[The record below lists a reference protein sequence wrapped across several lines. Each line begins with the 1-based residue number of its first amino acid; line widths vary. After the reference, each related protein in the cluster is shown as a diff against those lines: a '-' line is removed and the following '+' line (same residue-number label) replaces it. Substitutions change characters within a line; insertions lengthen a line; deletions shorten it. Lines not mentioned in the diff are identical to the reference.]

1 MPHRLLSAIILVK
14 IQPTAE
20 GPMREIKSCPIVDKL
35 INIFDNWLKHRQE
48 ISEMREFDTG
58 EFARIAHELGVTPD
72 DLDTLVR
79 RGPHAIEELP
89 KLLTA
94 LGIDEKAIARTLPLV
109 LRDMERVCAACH
121 HKRQC
126 DHDIAARTSGQHFE
140 EYCGNAATINSLG
153 QKDHQRAWCL
163 SSPASLN

>member
-1 MPHRLLSAIILVK
+1 
-14 IQPTAE
+14 
-20 GPMREIKSCPIVDKL
+20 MREIKPYPIVDKL
-35 INIFDNWLKHRQE
+35 INRFDNWLKHRQE

-94 LGIDEKAIARTLPLV
+94 LGMRQR
-109 LRDMERVCAACH
+109 RDQQITGPEGLLTKMFA
-121 HKRQC
+121 
-126 DHDIAARTSGQHFE
+126 
-140 EYCGNAATINSLG
+140 
-153 QKDHQRAWCL
+153 
-163 SSPASLN
+163 SSAYRIEN

>member
-1 MPHRLLSAIILVK
+1 
-14 IQPTAE
+14 
-20 GPMREIKSCPIVDKL
+20 MREIKPYPIVDRL
-35 INIFDNWLKHRQE
+35 INRFDSWLKHRKE
-48 ISEMREFDTG
+48 TSEMRELDTG
-58 EFARIAHELGVTPD
+58 EFARIAHDLGVTPD

-94 LGIDEKAIARTLPLV
+94 LGIDENAIARTLPQV
-109 LRDMERVCAACH
+109 RRDMERVCASCQ

-126 DHDIAARTSGQHFE
+126 NHDIAAGTAGQHYE

-153 QKDHQRAWCL
+153 QKAH
-163 SSPASLN
+163 

>member
-14 IQPTAE
+14 IEPTAE
-20 GPMREIKSCPIVDKL
+20 GPMREIKPYPIVDKL
-35 INIFDNWLKHRQE
+35 INMFDNWLKHRQE

-89 KLLTA
+89 KLLKA
-94 LGIDEKAIARTLPLV
+94 LGVDEKAIARTLPLV
-109 LRDMERVCAACH
+109 LRDMERVCASCQQ
-121 HKRQC
+121 KRQC
-126 DHDIAARTSGQHFE
+126 DHDIAAGTSGQHYE

-153 QKDHQRAWCL
+153 QKAQ
-163 SSPASLN
+163 

>member
-14 IQPTAE
+14 IEPTAE
-20 GPMREIKSCPIVDKL
+20 GPMREIKPSPIVVKL
-35 INIFDNWLKHRQE
+35 INMFDNWLKHRQE
-48 ISEMREFDTG
+48 IREMREFDTG

-89 KLLTA
+89 KLLRA

-109 LRDMERVCAACH
+109 LRDMERVCASCQ

-126 DHDIAARTSGQHFE
+126 DHDIAAGTSGQHYE
-140 EYCGNAATINSLG
+140 EYCGNAATIKSLG
-153 QKDHQRAWCL
+153 QKAH
-163 SSPASLN
+163 